1 MRSDHVAER
10 LRWALAVLDP
20 APDDRVLEIGC
31 GHGVAVSLV
40 GSRLRA
46 GRIVAIDRS
55 PAMIDRATRRNHEL
69 VAAGTAEF
77 RAVALADA
85 GFGEER
91 FDKIFAVNVRLF
103 GDEAARESD
112 TLGRALASNGSL
124 YLFHEHPSERRTR
137 AATAEGVAALARAK
151 FAVDRVLETG
161 HGGSKI
167 TCVVA
172 RRSG

>member
-1 MRSDHVAER
+1 MGSDHVAER
-10 LRWALAVLDP
+10 FRWALAVLDP
-20 APDDRVLEIGC
+20 TPDDHVLEIGC

-40 GSRLRA
+40 GLRLRA

-55 PAMIDRATRRNHEL
+55 PAMIERATRRDQEL

-103 GDEAARESD
+103 RKEAAREAD
-112 TLGRALASNGSL
+112 MLRRALAPNGSL

-137 AATAEGVAALARAK
+137 AATAEAIAALERAE
-151 FAVDRVLETG
+151 FAVDRVLEAG
-161 HGGSKI
+161 HGGSTI
-167 TCVVA
+167 TGVVA
-172 RRSG
+172 RRRT